1 MPPAT
6 PQLSPSSSGARDP
19 DWSSQGLLYQTMFK
33 SVCENLLRDPN
44 ANAADDVGFP
54 GHCDYSGAFLD
65 SPNEELKMPHWFIET
80 FAYSRVYNPYTP
92 ELRDM
97 FGGYNELLTFK

>member
-1 MPPAT
+1 
-6 PQLSPSSSGARDP
+6 
-19 DWSSQGLLYQTMFK
+19 MFK

-97 FGGYNELLTFK
+97 FGGYNELSTFK